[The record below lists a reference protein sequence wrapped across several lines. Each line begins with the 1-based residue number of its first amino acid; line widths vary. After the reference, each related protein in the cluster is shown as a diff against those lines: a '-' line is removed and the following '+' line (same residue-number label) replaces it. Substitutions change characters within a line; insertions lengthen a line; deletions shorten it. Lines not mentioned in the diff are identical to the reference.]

1 MLQGYLVSDAEV
13 KAFNE
18 KLKKNTNIMKTL
30 FALLSYLEEHLKT
43 QQTHPIPRR
52 QSYMRGPVNYPYVT
66 QLHNLY
72 ILLTATQPPAEED
85 QKFSEEGI

>member
-1 MLQGYLVSDAEV
+1 MKKFELEMLQGYLVSDAEV

-43 QQTHPIPRR
+43 
-52 QSYMRGPVNYPYVT
+52 
-66 QLHNLY
+66 
-72 ILLTATQPPAEED
+72 
-85 QKFSEEGI
+85 